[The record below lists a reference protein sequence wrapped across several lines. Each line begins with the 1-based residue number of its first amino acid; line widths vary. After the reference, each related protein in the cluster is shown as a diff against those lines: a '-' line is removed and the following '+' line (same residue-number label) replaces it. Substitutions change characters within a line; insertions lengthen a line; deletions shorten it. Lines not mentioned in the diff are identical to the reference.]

1 MAEGGGFVSVRMRS
15 DGEPVDHGF
24 GNHKVCAA
32 PRVMPEM
39 GLSSTLNSSHLG
51 SRATITRVLNIP
63 GLGRTRADV
72 GAGQGMFA
80 YPLPVE
86 MSAGER
92 ESELYSTP
100 ISARESALE
109 R

>member
-1 MAEGGGFVSVRMRS
+1 MAEGGVFVSVRIRS
-15 DGEPVDHGF
+15 DGEFVDHGF

-51 SRATITRVLNIP
+51 SRATITRILNIP
-63 GLGRTRADV
+63 GFGRTRANV
-72 GAGQGMFA
+72 GAEQGTVA
-80 YPLPVE
+80 DPLPVE

-92 ESELYSTP
+92 ESELYSTL
-100 ISARESALE
+100 IGARESALE